1 MRQAAICDKH
11 IQISNGGL
19 QNATGK
25 RNYSW
30 EWFRPVQMSEWD
42 MVRHAAAC
50 GRHPENKILAIF
62 GAILFVLG

>member
-19 QNATGK
+19 QNATG
-25 RNYSW
+25 
-30 EWFRPVQMSEWD
+30 